1 MPELPFPAPEPHP
14 KETIEMILK
23 TMEKIPGDAPLDSQM
38 RLADIGFVKEDFKPF
53 ETYCRNAFRVKPYF
67 GSSTEEH
74 LAQNGTVDDLEEK
87 VVKAVQNSKIGSLGD
102 D

>member
-23 TMEKIPGDAPLDSQM
+23 TMEKLPGDAPLDSQT

-53 ETYCRNAFRVKPYF
+53 ETYCRY
-67 GSSTEEH
+67 
-74 LAQNGTVDDLEEK
+74 LCTVELT
-87 VVKAVQNSKIGSLGD
+87 
-102 D
+102 